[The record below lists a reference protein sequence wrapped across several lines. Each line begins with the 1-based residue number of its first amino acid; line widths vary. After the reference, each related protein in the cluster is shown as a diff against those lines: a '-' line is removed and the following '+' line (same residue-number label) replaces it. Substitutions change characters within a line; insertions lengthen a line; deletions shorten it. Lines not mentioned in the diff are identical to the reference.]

1 MTVWQSNTN
10 LTLTAYNPS
19 RPVMNPLDSPSS
31 VSWNMDVFTVLLGH
45 KIQKKK
51 KKDLTKHQKSEWLTF
66 LFRNHLKMI
75 TDLWAWHT
83 ELLCCFFNSIHKT
96 LPLAKQTVSLIL
108 CQCHQLSSELTN
120 GTRFA
125 FITSHAY
132 LKRIFTYW
140 ADGNCDKICS
150 ASDWKT
156 LRLIGNVTH
165 DEPCNSEVREDKEW
179 EGYKER

>member
-1 MTVWQSNTN
+1 M
-10 LTLTAYNPS
+10 
-19 RPVMNPLDSPSS
+19 MNPLDSPSS